1 MLDGTEMLQLP
12 EELQMLRGVVRRF
25 IENEVVPLEAAMD
38 FDQYRAVTGRVSDPP
53 DEGPRA
59 GPVVYGCPQGVRG
72 SRARGPGLGRR
83 GRGGVQ
89 APQRGVQPGARR
101 LRPRAT
107 RAPVWGNEETDR
119 DLCDPGDRGEEE
131 VVLRLTEPSGGSDPA
146 RAVRTT
152 AVKKGSKWILNG
164 RKIFISGA
172 GDADFGLVVAR
183 TGEGRTGLTSF
194 IVERDTPGLSMSPI
208 PVIRPMY
215 PYELLLEDVEVPEEN
230 VIRAQ
235 GSGFAVAQER
245 LVRTRVPYAAGCI
258 GIGQKALEMAVDY
271 ARDRVTFGEPLANR
285 QAVQW
290 MLVDS
295 EIELRSARWLT
306 WEAAIKCDRHEP
318 ARTEVS
324 IAKIV
329 ATETAGRVVDRAIQ
343 VFGGMGVTRDLPFE
357 RWYRELRIKRIGEG
371 PSEVHRHVIARDLF
385 HPDRRLA

>member
-38 FDQYRAVTGRVSDPP
+38 FDQYAPSSAESATLQTKARELGLWCMAAPK
-53 DEGPRA
+53 E
-59 GPVVYGCPQGVRG
+59 YGGQ
-72 SRARGPGLGRR
+72 GLGALGLAVVAEEASKHRNGAYNPALGAF
-83 GRGGVQ
+83 GREPPGPLYGGTKKQIETYVI
-89 APQRGVQPGARR
+89 
-101 LRPRAT
+101 
-107 RAPVWGNEETDR
+107 PVIEGKKKSFFA
-119 DLCDPGDRGEEE
+119 
-131 VVLRLTEPSGGSDPA
+131 LTEPSGGSDPA